1 MIIQIKHEERPTGG
15 EAAWMFSCFENNLF
29 SISIVITWG
38 RHCKSYEGIHNPVIK
53 VYCIT
58 CTLGCQRER
67 WPRCRTWR
75 PATCCSGASSSV
87 PRPTARR
94 GRTRGPSSR
103 RPPQPSPCRWPPA
116 DTGRGHAQD
125 VVHDVTFLMSE
136 ILNSIFF
143 EIKSICNILHLNLT

>member
-1 MIIQIKHEERPTGG
+1 MSDTHLKTTGRSAEPSSSPPTPSYSSDTGNHTR
-15 EAAWMFSCFENNLF
+15 AFTILLLKF
-29 SISIVITWG
+29 IVSPAPWWG
-38 RHCKSYEGIHNPVIK
+38 R
-53 VYCIT
+53 
-58 CTLGCQRER
+58 LGSQRER